1 MQGTDHAGLRGRT
14 ARLILGA
21 ALFAIAGG
29 PPAARAEEQMAL
41 VVPRPQGGPGGLPA
55 VLAPSDAAAYR
66 RIFSAQAQG
75 RFAQADADIARL
87 NDRLLVGHVL
97 ADRLLGPHW
106 RARPDE
112 LSAWLSAYADH
123 PDAPRIHRLLRA
135 RSPRG
140 AALPPEPEEPPLPSA
155 DTAADEGQPPRP
167 FLRNAALDRAIRA
180 HLRNDDAGSALAL
193 LRRERGLDAAYAA
206 SLGAEIALGLFLR
219 NRDAEALSVVRD
231 FSRGAGMEV
240 ADLAWAGGLA
250 AWRLGRFEEARRQFE
265 RAARAPIGS
274 SARRAAAAFWAARTA
289 LRLRD
294 HRSYVPWLL
303 EAAQST
309 RSFYGLLARRAL
321 GLPSGFAWE
330 REIVGENEV
339 AVLAE
344 TAQGLRA
351 LALLQVGQA
360 ERAEGELR
368 RLAAAAPDNAALARA
383 ILVVASQSGMADLAM
398 RIAPL
403 VESRDG
409 RPRDYAL
416 FPLPPWRPDEAA
428 ADPAL
433 LLAIARVESNFNA
446 GAVSPAGARGVLQIM
461 PLTASYVAGQPEL
474 AGRARHRLHE
484 LELNLDIGSRYI
496 AYLARHPEV
505 DGDLLRLLIAY
516 NAGPGSLARMIQS
529 MVHRNDPLLFL
540 ETIPVHETRA
550 YVQRVL
556 AYSWIYAS
564 RLRRPAPSLDA
575 LASGRFPSYAHAE
588 ERTAGGLGGGL
599 GGNTAGDRRRLN

>member
-1 MQGTDHAGLRGRT
+1 MQGMDHAGLRGRT

-21 ALFAIAGG
+21 ALLAIAGG
-29 PPAARAEEQMAL
+29 PPAARGQDQMAL
-41 VVPRPQGGPGGLPA
+41 MVPRPHAGPSGLPA
-55 VLAPSDAAAYR
+55 VLGPTDAAAYR
-66 RIFSAQAQG
+66 RIFAAQAQG
-75 RFAQADADIARL
+75 RFAQADAEIAKL
-87 NDRLLVGHVL
+87 HDRLLVGHVL

-112 LSAWLSAYADH
+112 LTAWLANHADH
-123 PDAPRIHRLLRA
+123 PDAGRIHRLLRA

-140 AALPPEPEEPPLPSA
+140 AVLPPEPEEPLLPDPDASV
-155 DTAADEGQPPRP
+155 DEAPQPPRSIA
-167 FLRNAALDRAIRA
+167 RNPALDRTIRA
-180 HLRNDDAGSALAL
+180 HLRNDDPASALAV
-193 LRRERGLDAAYAA
+193 LRTARTLDAAYAA
-206 SLGAEIALGLFLR
+206 SLAGEIALGLFLR
-219 NRDAEALSVVRD
+219 NRDAEALAVSRE
-231 FSRGAGMEV
+231 FARGAGLEV

-250 AWRLGRFEEARRQFE
+250 AWRQGRIEEARRLFE
-265 RAARAPIGS
+265 RAARAPVGS
-274 SARRAAAAFWAARTA
+274 SARRAAAAFWAARSA

-294 HRSYVPWLL
+294 HRAYVPWLL
-303 EAAQST
+303 EAAQAT

-368 RLAAAAPDNAALARA
+368 RLAAAAPENAALVRA

-416 FPLPPWRPDEAA
+416 FPLPAWRPDETAV
-428 ADPAL
+428 DPAL
-433 LLAIARVESNFNA
+433 VLAIARVESNFNA

-496 AYLARHPEV
+496 TYLARRPEI

-516 NAGPGSLARMIQS
+516 NAGPGSLVRMTQS
-529 MVHRNDPLLFL
+529 MVHGNDPLLFL
-540 ETIPVHETRA
+540 EAIPVHETRA

-556 AYSWIYAS
+556 AFSWIYAS

-575 LASGRFPSYAHAE
+575 LASGRFPRYAHAE
-588 ERTAGGLGGGL
+588 QMTAGGTGGDGL
-599 GGNTAGDRRRLN
+599 AGRQRLN

>member
-1 MQGTDHAGLRGRT
+1 MQGTDHAGPRGRT

-21 ALFAIAGG
+21 ALVALAGG
-29 PPAARAEEQMAL
+29 GPAARAQDQMAL
-41 VVPRPQGGPGGLPA
+41 VVPRPHAGPEGLPA
-55 VLAPSDAAAYR
+55 VLGPTDAAAYR
-66 RIFSAQAQG
+66 RIFAAQTQG
-75 RFAQADADIARL
+75 RFAQADADLARL
-87 NDRLLVGHVL
+87 HDRLLIGHVL

-106 RARPDE
+106 RARPEE
-112 LSAWLSAYADH
+112 LSAWLTAYADH
-123 PDAPRIHRLLRA
+123 PDAGRIHRLLRA

-140 AALPPEPEEPPLPSA
+140 TVLPPEPEEPLLPDPDASV
-155 DTAADEGQPPRP
+155 DEAPPPRS
-167 FLRNAALDRAIRA
+167 FTRNPTLDRTIRA
-180 HLRNDDAGSALAL
+180 HLRKDDSASALVV
-193 LRRERGLDAAYAA
+193 LRAARTIDTTYAA
-206 SLGAEIALGLFLR
+206 SLAGEIALALFLR
-219 NRDAEALSVVRD
+219 NRDAEALSVSRE
-231 FSRGAGMEV
+231 FARGAGLEV

-250 AWRLGRFEEARRQFE
+250 AWRLGRMEDARRLFE
-265 RAARAPIGS
+265 RAARAPVGS
-274 SARRAAAAFWAARTA
+274 SARRAAAAFWAARSA

-294 HRSYVPWLL
+294 HRAYVPWLL

-330 REIVGENEV
+330 REVVGENEV

-351 LALLQVGQA
+351 LALLQVGQP

-368 RLAAAAPDNAALARA
+368 RLAAAAPENAALARG

-416 FPLPPWRPDEAA
+416 FPLPAWRPDETAV
-428 ADPAL
+428 DPTL
-433 LLAIARVESNFNA
+433 VLAIARVESNFNA

-496 AYLARHPEV
+496 TYLARRPEI

-516 NAGPGSLARMIQS
+516 NAGPGSLVRMTQS
-529 MVHRNDPLLFL
+529 MVYRNDPLLFL
-540 ETIPVHETRA
+540 ETIPVDETRA

-556 AYSWIYAS
+556 AFSWIYAS

-575 LASGRFPSYAHAE
+575 LASGRFPRYANAE
-588 ERTAGGLGGGL
+588 QMTAGGTGGEGL
-599 GGNTAGDRRRLN
+599 VARQRLN